1 VRRLALTAAVALLAA
16 PLAAC
21 GGGEAE
27 PASSPA
33 TASSPA
39 ETGTTTANAPRKK
52 AVDPRRS
59 GFEIALGEWAITP
72 EAESIRPGRVT
83 FVITNRGTM
92 PHGFELE
99 REDVDDDEDKVET
112 DFLDPGETVEVE
124 LDLAAGLYKL
134 ECNVEGHD
142 DMGMEMLFEVRRDA
156 PLAAS
161 RGGSKPEATAVAI
174 EAFAFTPPKVAAH
187 VGETVTWK
195 NDDPTDHT
203 VTAED
208 GSFDSGTMASGKTY
222 EVTFDSP
229 GEYRYVCALHPGM
242 TGTVVVRG

>member
-1 VRRLALTAAVALLAA
+1 VRGLALTAAAALFAA

-27 PASSPA
+27 PASSPP
-33 TASSPA
+33 TGTSTA
-39 ETGTTTANAPRKK
+39 ETGTTTTAPERE
-52 AVDPRRS
+52 AVDPRKS
-59 GFEIALGEWAITP
+59 GFEIALGEWAISP

-92 PHGFELE
+92 QHGFELE
-99 REDVDDDEDKVET
+99 REDVDDEESKVET
-112 DFLDPGETVEVE
+112 NFLDPGETVE
-124 LDLAAGLYKL
+124 LDLDLPAGVYKL

-156 PLAAS
+156 PLVASAAAS
-161 RGGSKPEATAVAI
+161 KQSKAAVAI
-174 EAFAFTPPKVAAH
+174 EAFAFTPPTITAR

-195 NDDPTDHT
+195 NRDPADHT

-208 GSFDSGTMASGKTY
+208 GSFDSGTMTRGGTFKAS
-222 EVTFDSP
+222 FDSP

-242 TGTVVVRG
+242 KGTVVVRG